1 MTEEKNDIHT
11 YMDRLDD
18 QINWYDSKS
27 QIYKKRYYVL
37 TGINLCISA
46 SIPFLIN
53 LIVNLN
59 YMTLIISAL
68 SVINV
73 IVTGLESLHSNHD
86 LWTKYRITCENLKRE
101 KIFFETKTGPYSTDS
116 TSQQL
121 DLLVHRCEEYMGN
134 ENLYWKKLNT
144 KKEAMRKNV

>member
-1 MTEEKNDIHT
+1 MDTKEEINIRK
-11 YMDRLDD
+11 YLDRLND
-18 QINWYDSKS
+18 QIDWYDSKS
-27 QIYKKRYYVL
+27 QKYKKRYYRL
-37 TGINLCISA
+37 TGICLVISA

-53 LIVNLN
+53 LIVDFHW
-59 YMTLIISAL
+59 MTLVISAL

-73 IVTGLESLHSNHD
+73 IISGFESLNNNHD

-101 KIFFETKTGPYSTDS
+101 KIFFETKTGPYTTDS

-134 ENLYWKKLNT
+134 ENLYWKK
-144 KKEAMRKNV
+144 

>member
-1 MTEEKNDIHT
+1 MTEEEANIHK
-11 YMDRLDD
+11 YMNRLND

-27 QIYKKRYYVL
+27 QKYKKRYHWL
-37 TGINLCISA
+37 TKISLCVSA

-53 LIVNLN
+53 LIADFP

-68 SVINV
+68 SVISV
-73 IVTGLESLHSNHD
+73 ILTGFESLNNYHD

-101 KIFFETKTGPYSTDS
+101 KIFYETKTGPYSNDA
-116 TSQQL
+116 TSQAL
-121 DLLVHRCEEYMGN
+121 EILVHRCEEYMGN